1 MDTDRKCA
9 GFEPLLHEGVRQVG
23 REVDAETDGDDDVGR
38 GHDVD
43 GQAPEVHEPTD
54 VRLKV
59 KQRTIMPGHTL
70 PQETDL
76 GLYNT
81 TRTIF
86 SHLLP
91 KPRTYFYVCLI
102 DGTARIVSNS

>member
-1 MDTDRKCA
+1 MDTDQKCA

-23 REVDAETDGDDDVGR
+23 REVDAETDGDDDVGC

-59 KQRTIMPGHTL
+59 KQRTIMPGFTL
-70 PQETDL
+70 PLE
-76 GLYNT
+76 
-81 TRTIF
+81 
-86 SHLLP
+86 
-91 KPRTYFYVCLI
+91 
-102 DGTARIVSNS
+102 